1 MMKNSMSLRLSLVLC
16 LLSLAY
22 SASAQCH
29 DYLYS
34 HVEVSDVKTTQEGNK
49 VSIAIYF
56 DLNQNYVNSN
66 EFYLFIPEIVSSTD
80 AEKSRKL
87 TPFILTGTNR
97 AKVLKR
103 NIRYGNLPDFL
114 EDNPEIVVR
123 ENNMAQSYIYTTE
136 VPFEPWMVNARLMLD
151 ETLRGCANCDIVSTT
166 YSIYDSILRTPN
178 YRLAYVSPK
187 VEELKVRSD
196 KYTATIGFPVNSD
209 VIKAPFGNNE
219 EVLSEVDAKVVE
231 ILNNKDLNTSKIE
244 IVGFASPEA
253 SAAYNKR
260 LAEKRAAA
268 FAGYLSSRYAVDAR
282 HFTSQGYGEDWNR
295 AEELIR
301 ENSIGLADATLQQV
315 LDIIQSTPDVDAR
328 DAKIKAIDGGVT
340 YKRLLTEV
348 WPKIR
353 RTEYTISYSV
363 RPFNVEEAKQL
374 IKTNP
379 KLLSLNEMYLVAKS
393 YDPSSEEYKQ
403 VFDIASRLYPN
414 EPEALINSAA
424 AELEVGSYA
433 RALKVLPSLGNR
445 PEALNNLG
453 VATALAGNREQ
464 ARTLLEQAASLGSEE
479 AKHNLAELGF

>member
-16 LLSLAY
+16 LLSLAC

-34 HVEVSDVKTTQEGNK
+34 HVEVSNVKTTQENNK

-56 DLNQNYVNSN
+56 DLNLNYVPSN
-66 EFYLFIPEIVSSTD
+66 EFYLLTPVVVSSTD
-80 AEKSRKL
+80 TEKSRKL
-87 TPFILTGTNR
+87 TPFILAGTNR

-123 ENNMAQSYIYTTE
+123 DNSMAQSYIYTTE
-136 VPFEPWMVNARLMLD
+136 VPFEPWMVNANLMLD
-151 ETLRGCANCDIVSTT
+151 ESLRGCANCDIISTS
-166 YSIYDSILRTPN
+166 YSIYDNILRTTN

-196 KYTATIGFPVNSD
+196 KYTATIGFPVNSTQ
-209 VIKAPFGNNE
+209 ISSTFANNQSVLN
-219 EVLSEVDAKVVE
+219 EVNEKVVA
-231 ILNNKDLNTSKIE
+231 ILNNKDLNASKIE
-244 IVGFASPEA
+244 IVGYASPEA
-253 SAAYNKR
+253 TVAYNKN

-268 FAGYLSSRYAVDAR
+268 FAGYLSSRYAVEASN
-282 HFTSQGYGEDWNR
+282 FTSTGYGEDWNR

-301 ENSIGLADATLQQV
+301 ENSIGLPDATRQQV
-315 LDIIQSTPDVDAR
+315 LDIIQSTPDMDAR
-328 DAKIKAIDGGVT
+328 DAKIKAIDGGAT
-340 YKRLLTEV
+340 YQRLLTEV

-379 KLLSLNEMYLVAKS
+379 KLLSLNEMYLVAKT

-414 EPEALINSAA
+414 EPDALINSAA

-453 VATALAGNREQ
+453 VATALSGNREQ
-464 ARTLLEQAASLGSEE
+464 ARTLLEQAAALGSAE

>member
-1 MMKNSMSLRLSLVLC
+1 MMKNNLNIRLGFALALLTLACTAAAQGLSGQMTPTHSLYTREGDEVAIAVDFDLGKSKVRANDFYLVTPQL
-16 LLSLAY
+16 
-22 SASAQCH
+22 
-29 DYLYS
+29 
-34 HVEVSDVKTTQEGNK
+34 VSNVDANK
-49 VSIAIYF
+49 VCQLPPFMVAGKTRATI
-56 DLNQNYVNSN
+56 LERN
-66 EFYLFIPEIVSSTD
+66 E
-80 AEKSRKL
+80 
-87 TPFILTGTNR
+87 
-97 AKVLKR
+97 
-103 NIRYGNLPDFL
+103 RYGNQPDYMVAK
-114 EDNPEIVVR
+114 PHIVVR
-123 ENNMAQSYIYTTE
+123 NNGLAQIYNYSAQ
-136 VPFEPWMVNARLMLD
+136 VPFEPWMMDAHLELI
-151 ETLRGCANCDIVSTT
+151 EWASGCAACDKGMTT
-166 YSIYDSILRTPN
+166 TQLAERILREPN
-178 YRLAYVSPK
+178 FQLAYVSPK

-196 KYTATIGFPVNSD
+196 RYTATIGFPVNSD
-209 VIKAPFGNNE
+209 VIKAPFGNNK

-301 ENSIGLADATLQQV
+301 ENSIGLADATRQQV

-453 VATALAGNREQ
+453 VATALSGNREQ
-464 ARTLLEQAASLGSEE
+464 ARTLLERAASLGSAE
-479 AKHNLAELGF
+479 AKHNLSELGF